1 MSIAVVMTIT
11 DEQFLDCFRGK
22 NAEVDYFTD
31 DAVIAVLKH
40 AQDLQD
46 KSCEPL
52 TVDVMKVFINSLEF
66 SCSDLLIRY
75 NSELNEYADDV
86 MNMTRDLILSDEI
99 EEKIY
104 VDDVNASD
112 MLNSVYNQLVLV
124 PEWETKAAKMIGEKK
139 EMLLLDNGNWL
150 CFDYYA

>member
-1 MSIAVVMTIT
+1 MSIAVVMTLT

-75 NSELNEYADDV
+75 NSDLNEYADDV

-104 VDDVNASD
+104 V
-112 MLNSVYNQLVLV
+112 V